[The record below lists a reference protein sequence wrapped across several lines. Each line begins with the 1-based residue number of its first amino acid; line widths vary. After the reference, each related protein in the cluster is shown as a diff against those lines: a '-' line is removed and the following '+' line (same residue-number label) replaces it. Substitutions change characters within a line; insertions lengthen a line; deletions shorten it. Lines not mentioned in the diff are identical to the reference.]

1 MEGLENR
8 RLLRPTEI
16 YDNLFPAT
24 SPADVFLPSRV
35 IVSSSIMSAV
45 TSQDLSRLRAWPNL
59 VRIEFT
65 LNNGVTS
72 RMHAHLKCVYWDE
85 SQTNWVSTGC
95 HMHASRRI
103 NETIVRHVCHCD
115 RIGHHFALLFDSQP
129 TPQPF
134 GLIIPFYEILTQSN
148 VIAALTSSLCYVIL
162 IVARWS
168 RPSIEMLQNDLA
180 LRYLYLIKGT
190 CLLIANLIFL
200 ALVILNPSQIGYV
213 LSLICISV
221 FQFFLLV
228 AFSFS
233 LAAAWQHHLK
243 LMKIFQNNRVILIY
257 SVLVSLLLSSGL
269 TVAGLFFQP
278 GRPANLTSCF
288 RFWLP
293 TPFIYYFFVAPG
305 ALILLLSLLFY
316 LSVATRMCSIDE
328 QNELPKSR
336 RRIRFR
342 TNTGYNNSRVITLL
356 SVSFF
361 LLSFGWI
368 VELFALIS
376 PFFESRYDLKLVL
389 ELIFCIANS
398 AHGIVFLLGNL
409 IAQNYPNKWED
420 SLRTVRANLVTV
432 SDTKSEPKV
441 KQKLIKE
448 PTEIMVIQTKEPKRS
463 KKRDNKIIFKPA
475 RVEVLSCLKLFVVLN
490 QAKLWIIR
498 LFRDESKR
506 NRLKAP
512 KLAIPIEY
520 TN

>member
-1 MEGLENR
+1 
-8 RLLRPTEI
+8 
-16 YDNLFPAT
+16 
-24 SPADVFLPSRV
+24 
-35 IVSSSIMSAV
+35 MSAI
-45 TSQDLSRLRAWPNL
+45 TSQDLSRLRTWPNL

-65 LNNGVTS
+65 LNNMRRLGVVT
-72 RMHAHLKCVYWDE
+72 HLKCVYWDE
-85 SQTNWVSTGC
+85 SQTNWLSAGC

-115 RIGHHFALLFDSQP
+115 RLGHHFALLFDSQP
-129 TPQPF
+129 TPEPH
-134 GLIIPFYEILTQSN
+134 GLIIPFNEILTQSN
-148 VIAALTSSLCYVIL
+148 IIAALTSSLCYVIL
-162 IVARWS
+162 IVAQS
-168 RPSIEMLQNDLA
+168 SQPSIEMLQNDLA
-180 LRYLYLIKGT
+180 LRYLYLIKAT

-213 LSLICISV
+213 LCLICMSV

-257 SVLVSLLLSSGL
+257 SILVSLLISSGL

-278 GRPANLTSCF
+278 DRPANLTSCF

-293 TPFIYYFFVAPG
+293 TPYIYYFFVAPG
-305 ALILLLSLLFY
+305 ALILLLSLVFY
-316 LSVATRMCSIDE
+316 LSVASRMCTINE
-328 QNELPKSR
+328 QNEFQKLR
-336 RRIRFR
+336 RQIRFR

-361 LLSFGWI
+361 LLSFGWF

-376 PFFESRYDLKLVL
+376 PFFESRYDLKLVF
-389 ELIFCIANS
+389 ELLFCIANS
-398 AHGIVFLLGNL
+398 AHGIIFLVGNL

-432 SDTKSEPKV
+432 SDTESEPKV
-441 KQKLIKE
+441 KQNLIKE
-448 PTEIMVIQTKEPKRS
+448 PSEIMIIQVKEPKRS
-463 KKRDNKIIFKPA
+463 KKRENKVIFKPH
-475 RVEVLSCLKLFVVLN
+475 RVEVLSCLKLFLLLN

-498 LFRDESKR
+498 LFCGESKR

-512 KLAIPIEY
+512 ELVIPIEY
-520 TN
+520 NN